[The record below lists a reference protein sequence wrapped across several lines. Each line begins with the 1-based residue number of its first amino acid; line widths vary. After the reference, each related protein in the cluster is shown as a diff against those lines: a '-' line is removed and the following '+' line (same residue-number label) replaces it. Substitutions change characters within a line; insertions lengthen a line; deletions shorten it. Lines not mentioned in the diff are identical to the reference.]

1 MKTDCLAEWRVQ
13 GATGTGPVVRCT
25 DNDTTCDRN
34 PAAGCL
40 VRAQLCFYDATA
52 GIYGGG
58 CAPSPVTAFSLS
70 GTPDAQNA
78 GAVAAAL
85 QQLPGAQS
93 SVAGVAFLPPLT
105 TLTCTGPIDLEVP
118 LKVKANGNTKKGSRS
133 LKSVTTADKRDKDK
147 LKILCIP

>member
-1 MKTDCLAEWRVQ
+1 MDVGRFAGKLVLALLLATGPSAWALVSGGGLGRADCLAEWRVQ

-78 GAVAAAL
+78 GAVASAL
-85 QQLPGAQS
+85 QQLPGAQ
-93 SVAGVAFLPPLT
+93 
-105 TLTCTGPIDLEVP
+105 
-118 LKVKANGNTKKGSRS
+118 
-133 LKSVTTADKRDKDK
+133 
-147 LKILCIP
+147 